1 MYEAHV
7 LEWRVYV
14 RGDLEFG
21 LAFRGD
27 IRLQDA
33 KLRGGEEFCLVASE
47 DPVKLGGQIG
57 FISPDNSNGLV
68 LQ

>member
-27 IRLQDA
+27 IRL
-33 KLRGGEEFCLVASE
+33 
-47 DPVKLGGQIG
+47 
-57 FISPDNSNGLV
+57 
-68 LQ
+68 